1 MRKNDENISWY
12 ITKIMKALFLIFKGL
27 KRVDTKV
34 LPIPQSGFGKH
45 FHTVKGCLKAVFLCE
60 TRDMKDSILL
70 DVLNT
75 WLIQIC
81 AKIG

>member
-1 MRKNDENISWY
+1 MVYYENY
-12 ITKIMKALFLIFKGL
+12 EGPFLIFKGL

-34 LPIPQSGFGKH
+34 LTIPQSGFGKH
-45 FHTVKGCLKAVFLCE
+45 FCTVKGCLMTTFSCE
-60 TRDMKDSILL
+60 TCDMKESILS

-75 WLIQIC
+75 CRILLC